1 MLKVKPGSN
10 DIFNR
15 DMSFDPVY
23 EMIINTSISNN
34 KHQIA
39 IIKQVIKQVIIMNVI
54 QQAIV
59 DMYENNSEVTN
70 TELITLL
77 IGGPAYGIP
86 NIDTQT
92 VENTIVL
99 IDRAIM
105 EFSDGFVD
113 DEHETEEENYA
124 RANKIISIIE
134 DTREYFECV
143 LEYMECSN

>member
-1 MLKVKPGSN
+1 
-10 DIFNR
+10 
-15 DMSFDPVY
+15 
-23 EMIINTSISNN
+23 
-34 KHQIA
+34 
-39 IIKQVIKQVIIMNVI
+39 MNII

-77 IGGPAYGIP
+77 TGGPAYGIS
-86 NIDTQT
+86 NMDTQS

-105 EFSDGFVD
+105 EFSDGFMD

-124 RANKIISIIE
+124 RANKIISILE
-134 DTREYFECV
+134 YTREYFECV
-143 LEYMECSN
+143 LEYMECSK